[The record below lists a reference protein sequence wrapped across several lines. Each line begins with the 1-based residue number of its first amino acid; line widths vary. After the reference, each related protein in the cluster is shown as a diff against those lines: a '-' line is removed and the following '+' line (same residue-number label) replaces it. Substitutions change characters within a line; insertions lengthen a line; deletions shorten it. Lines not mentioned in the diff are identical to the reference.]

1 MKLTTNE
8 AKHLIEDLESRM
20 EYDPLCEYE
29 LAILH
34 KARQAY
40 PLAVAEL
47 ELATLRRQYE
57 ALGNYNR
64 ELYKAL
70 EDGVTAKEFQK
81 ARQAKAG
88 K

>member
-1 MKLTTNE
+1 MKLTLNE
-8 AKHLIEDLESRM
+8 AKHLIEDIESRM
-20 EYDPLCEYE
+20 EYDALCDYE

-34 KARQAY
+34 KVRQAH

-47 ELATLRRQYE
+47 EIADLRRQYE
-57 ALGNYNR
+57 SLGKYNG

-70 EDGVTAKEFQK
+70 EDGLTIKEFQK
-81 ARQAKAG
+81 ARQARAG